1 MGQMR
6 LLDFNWPRSVLRMPF
21 CEAVKERTT
30 RALLMRGPRVR
41 MGIHAPPLG
50 HGSPDWDDPACG
62 VEMKVRCASS
72 PPPHTHP
79 HRLFGGYDTR
89 WGLRATLQRAPP
101 RR

>member
-62 VEMKVRCASS
+62 VEMKVRCA
-72 PPPHTHP
+72 PFALCWLYPLWHITNPCA
-79 HRLFGGYDTR
+79 RV
-89 WGLRATLQRAPP
+89 
-101 RR
+101 